1 MQEEKGKK
9 FGEKVLDSI
18 NLPAQLVASVT
29 KTERMKEVMFRR
41 NMRCVYARCKSDGE
55 NRSQYE

>member
-41 NMRCVYARCKSDGE
+41 NMRYARYKSDGE

>member
-18 NLPAQLVASVT
+18 NLPAQLVAFVT
-29 KTERMKEVMFRR
+29 KTRKNERGYVPSEHAM
-41 NMRCVYARCKSDGE
+41 CL
-55 NRSQYE
+55 RSM